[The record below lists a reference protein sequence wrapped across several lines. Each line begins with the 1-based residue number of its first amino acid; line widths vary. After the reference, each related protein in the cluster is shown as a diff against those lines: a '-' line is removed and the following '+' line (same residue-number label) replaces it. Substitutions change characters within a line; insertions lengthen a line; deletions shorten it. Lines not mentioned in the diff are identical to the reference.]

1 MQRVG
6 LVTIGQ
12 SPREDI
18 VASMFDQ
25 SAALHF
31 IEHGALDALSLAQ
44 IEQLQPQEQE
54 LPLVSRLRD
63 GTEVVIAKERLIPH
77 LQRAV
82 DRAVQDGATLA
93 VILCT
98 GEFAKLAPSIPA
110 IYPDRVLA
118 HTVEAILPA
127 GTIGVML
134 PHEGQMSMMSRKWSS
149 ATRRFIGTVVSPYS
163 GSDEL
168 AVHAA
173 KLRDAGS
180 AMIVLDCM
188 GFDGAMKKVVAAES
202 GLPTILANRLVGRVV
217 EELIDA

>member
-6 LVTIGQ
+6 LITIGQ

-18 VASMFDQ
+18 VASMFDR
-25 SAALHF
+25 STSLRL
-31 IEHGALDALSLAQ
+31 IEHGALDDLCREQ
-44 IEQLQPQEQE
+44 IEQLAPRTGE

-77 LQRAV
+77 LQCAV
-82 DRAVQDGATLA
+82 ERSARDGASLA

-98 GEFAKLAPSIPA
+98 GEFAKIAPPIPA

-118 HTVEAILPA
+118 HTVEAVLPV
-127 GTIGVML
+127 GTVGVML
-134 PHEGQMSMMSRKWSS
+134 PHEGQMDMMSRKWST
-149 ATRRFIGTVVSPYS
+149 ATRQFIGVAVSPYS
-163 GSDEL
+163 GQTEL
-168 AVHAA
+168 VDQARI
-173 KLRDAGS
+173 LRDAGA

-188 GFDGAMKKVVAAES
+188 GFDGAMKQLVAAES

-217 EELIDA
+217 EELVGA

>member
-18 VASMFDQ
+18 VGSMFEQ
-25 SAALHF
+25 VGRIQFS
-31 IEHGALDALSLAQ
+31 EHGALDDLSNAE
-44 IEQLQPQEQE
+44 IERLQPHADE

-77 LQRAV
+77 LQGAVERA
-82 DRAVQDGATLA
+82 AQDSASVA

-98 GEFAKLAPSIPA
+98 GEFAQLTPPIPA
-110 IYPDRVLA
+110 IYPDRVLS
-118 HTVEAILPA
+118 HVVEAILPA
-127 GTIGVML
+127 GRIGVML
-134 PHEGQMSMMSRKWSS
+134 PHEGQMCMMSRKWST
-149 ATRRFIGTVVSPYS
+149 ATRQFIGAVVSPYS
-163 GSDEL
+163 GQAEL
-168 AVHAA
+168 AGQART
-173 KLRDAGS
+173 LRDAGA

-188 GFDGAMKKVVAAES
+188 GFDAGMKQLVAAES

-217 EELIDA
+217 EELINA